1 MSETKVKKEDLE
13 DSIVGT
19 TDTQTLTNKT
29 LTSPVLNTGISGTA
43 ISTDGTLAGDSDT
56 EIPTEKAVKTYV
68 DGKLAGTK
76 TVSLP
81 MNIIGGA
88 TWAESQGVYVN
99 LAQSSNNRIC
109 CPLVVPGDWEEDT
122 DLVLVIK
129 YALSASAGANNV
141 RFVKYFGVATE
152 GASTANSA
160 GNVVSNV
167 EVLLSPD
174 DTNMHLEEITIDGT
188 DADIVANA
196 LAQFQILRGSSGSD
210 TATAGMR
217 VYGVYLKY
225 TSKQ

>member
-167 EVLLSPD
+167 EVLYLQ
-174 DTNMHLEEITIDGT
+174 TI
-188 DADIVANA
+188 
-196 LAQFQILRGSSGSD
+196 QIC
-210 TATAGMR
+210 T
-217 VYGVYLKY
+217 
-225 TSKQ
+225 